1 MIIKNAS
8 LKDRCSYHTGGAAEF
23 FAEPADT
30 DQLRQA
36 LLFAGEN
43 SLEVTVLGSG
53 CNVLVS
59 DEGVRGL
66 VISTGRLA
74 ADIRF
79 DDVDV
84 YAGAGVILD
93 ELVRQSVINGLDGL
107 VNMSGIPGSVGGAV
121 IMNAGAFGT
130 EIKDTAARI
139 DMCGMDGNIY
149 AVDAADAGFGYRRA
163 DNLKGIV
170 TGCLFRLKKDDPEK
184 LMLKRAEILGM
195 REQKQP
201 LDFPSCG
208 SVFKRP
214 EGNFAG
220 TLIEK
225 CGLKGFSIGGAQVSE
240 KHANFII
247 NRSDASSKD
256 IYDLINHVQRTVYEK
271 TGVMLEKE
279 VKFIGFQG

>member
-23 FAEPADT
+23 FAEPEDA